1 MICILSQVKLTY
13 TPHANNIEVD
23 FYVHVDSVNVD

>member
-1 MICILSQVKLTY
+1 MTSTLNQVKLIY

-23 FYVHVDSVNVD
+23 FYVLVDSANVD